1 MKSADAIVFDLRPPV
16 SLGVLLGALMLLG
29 VMSVWSSGLAAYPR
43 IAAAAGC
50 VVALSCTHTMGRV
63 LRLRWRRVGWN
74 ADGVWTLLDEK
85 QRASTATLAGWS
97 ALAGAL
103 FLRLRTTAGERV
115 TVFAL
120 PDNLDR
126 DTRRR
131 LRVRLEQEAPSR
143 PPTSR

>member
-16 SLGVLLGALMLLG
+16 SLAVLIGALMLLG

-43 IAAAAGC
+43 VAAAVGGI
-50 VVALSCTHTMGRV
+50 VALSCTTMMGRV
-63 LRLRWRRVGWN
+63 LRLRWRRAGWN
-74 ADGVWTLLDEK
+74 ADGIWNLLDEK
-85 QRASTATLAGWS
+85 QQASSATLTGWS

-115 TVFAL
+115 TVFLL

-131 LRVRLEQEAPSR
+131 LRVRLEQDASP